1 MNMMGPGGFGV
12 GGPPV
17 KGGGQPPAGL
27 PQRPQT
33 GGAPLGPFS
42 PPAARPGTQP
52 QLTTRLPE
60 GSRFTPGSTVH
71 GQVAAKTEGGF
82 MLRLGEHTVKAK
94 TNLPLQVGEQ
104 VQFRVQGEEAGQLHL
119 QVVTTPFN
127 KLATTDLANTLSS
140 LKLPVNEGTMELAK
154 TMVEHG
160 IPLTKENMETMLKAT
175 KLPSEA
181 GKPLP
186 PLPAR
191 VAAVHFLQ
199 QNNLP
204 VTPQNVATLSQF
216 MAANPQIGQQM
227 FALNEGLRK
236 LASSGDSRAMDLL
249 KDIPGVGELMGEMS
263 GAKKGAAP
271 KPPSTPSKKLFNMA
285 KQTGIETHYMPFG
298 SSEDPHDLLAELRQ
312 FRAELEGQAGS
323 EELLAM
329 IQGVEENLAA
339 QQLINQAHPE
349 DFLGF
354 YYLQVPMLLDDG
366 DTAEIWIKYYNEED
380 GSRTVDPNDTQ
391 VEFLVTTEHMGEL
404 SFTLKLKNGT
414 CSVELGTPSEA
425 VRRFAARYL
434 PVLGERLNQLGWVA
448 GDMEAVYRPHKG
460 KRELVERT
468 DFDQLE
474 SCNVQA

>member
-1 MNMMGPGGFGV
+1 MMGPGGFGV

-33 GGAPLGPFS
+33 GLPLGPFS

-52 QLTTRLPE
+52 QVSARLPQ
-60 GSRFTPGSTVH
+60 GSRFEPGSTVH
-71 GQVAAKTEGGF
+71 GQVAGKTEGGF
-82 MLRLGEHTVKAK
+82 MLRLGEHMVKAR

-104 VQFRVQGEEAGQLHL
+104 VQFRVQGEEQGQLHL
-119 QVVTTPFN
+119 QVVKTPFS
-127 KLATTDLANTLSS
+127 KLATSDLANTLSS
-140 LKLPVNEGTMELAK
+140 MKLPVNEGTLELAK

-160 IPLTKENMETMLKAT
+160 IPLTKENMDTMLKAT
-175 KLPSEA
+175 KLPSEP
-181 GKPLP
+181 GKPMP

-216 MAANPQIGQQM
+216 MDRNPQIGQQM
-227 FALNEGLRK
+227 FALNEGLQK
-236 LASSGDSRAMDLL
+236 LNRSTDSRALDML
-249 KDIPGVGELMGEMS
+249 KDMPGVGELMGELS
-263 GAKKGAAP
+263 GTNKGAQ

-285 KQTGIETHYMPFG
+285 RQTGIETNFTPYG
-298 SSEDPHDLLAELRQ
+298 GGEDPHDLLAELRQ

-323 EELLAM
+323 EELLALL
-329 IQGVEENLAA
+329 QDVEGNLAA
-339 QQLINQAHPE
+339 QQLINKAHPE

-366 DTAEIWIKYYNEED
+366 DTAEIWVKYYNEED
-380 GSRTVDPNDTQ
+380 GSRTVDLNDTQ

-404 SFTLKLKNGT
+404 SFILKLKNGT

-434 PVLGERLNQLGWVA
+434 PVLGERLNQLGWVT
-448 GDMEAVYRPHKG
+448 GDLAAVYRPHKG

-474 SCNVQA
+474 TCNVQA